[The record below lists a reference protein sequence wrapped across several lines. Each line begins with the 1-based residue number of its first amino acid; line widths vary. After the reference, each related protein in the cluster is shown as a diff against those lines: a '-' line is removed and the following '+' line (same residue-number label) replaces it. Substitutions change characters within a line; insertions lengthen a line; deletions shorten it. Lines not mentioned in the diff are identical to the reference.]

1 MVLVSVKLTY
11 THVLSTHVA
20 VWIDYLMIYNDL
32 VAIASYFGSSMV
44 ILAIINIHGHEYQMN
59 VHVW

>member
-1 MVLVSVKLTY
+1 
-11 THVLSTHVA
+11 
-20 VWIDYLMIYNDL
+20 MIYNDL